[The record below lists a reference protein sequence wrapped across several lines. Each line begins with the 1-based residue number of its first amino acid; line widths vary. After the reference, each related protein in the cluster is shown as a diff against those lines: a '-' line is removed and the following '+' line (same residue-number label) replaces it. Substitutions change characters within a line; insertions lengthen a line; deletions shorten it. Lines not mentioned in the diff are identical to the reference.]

1 VNTAT
6 KPLEELM
13 REQNINLPQNQ
24 IADFC
29 QRWRISE
36 LALFGSALRDDFR
49 PDSDLDILVTFAPG
63 ANWSLFDHLR
73 MERELAALLNR
84 KIDLFSKR
92 AVEQS
97 HNWIRRQE
105 ILDTAEVVYGA

>member
-1 VNTAT
+1 MNTAT
-6 KPLEELM
+6 KPLEKLM

-63 ANWSLFDHLR
+63 AAWSLFDHLR
-73 MERELAALLNR
+73 MEQELAALLNR